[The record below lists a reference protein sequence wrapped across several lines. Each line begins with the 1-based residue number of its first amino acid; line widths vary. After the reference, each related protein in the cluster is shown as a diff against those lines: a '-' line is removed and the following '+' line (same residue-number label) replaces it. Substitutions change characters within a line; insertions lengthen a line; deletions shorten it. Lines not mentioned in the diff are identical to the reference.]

1 MKTIIHPPLYVLAG
15 LSFPIFHQYLD
26 YVFLK
31 KDYFHYPILLFA
43 SSRVILVNCLLW
55 FICSLQIC
63 CTENVRKLKT
73 VKCNHYHYRYNKSA
87 YYSYK
92 VFSAC
97 THSHLHIFSILFR
110 SICYYL
116 SHWMNFAFFWQL
128 SFLYASVII
137 SSFVLHPPQTIFHFL
152 RQILLDFRWKYFGEK
167 RDHHF
172 IRKRLTVVEKLWL

>member
-1 MKTIIHPPLYVLAG
+1 MKTIIHPPLYVLTA

-63 CTENVRKLKT
+63 CAQNVRKLKT

-92 VFSAC
+92 VFSTC

-116 SHWMNFAFFWQL
+116 SHWMNFAFFGSYLFFTSL
-128 SFLYASVII
+128 SSSVLLFFIPPKQFSIFFDKFCSI
-137 SSFVLHPPQTIFHFL
+137 SVESILVKNVTITL
-152 RQILLDFRWKYFGEK
+152 
-167 RDHHF
+167 
-172 IRKRLTVVEKLWL
+172 